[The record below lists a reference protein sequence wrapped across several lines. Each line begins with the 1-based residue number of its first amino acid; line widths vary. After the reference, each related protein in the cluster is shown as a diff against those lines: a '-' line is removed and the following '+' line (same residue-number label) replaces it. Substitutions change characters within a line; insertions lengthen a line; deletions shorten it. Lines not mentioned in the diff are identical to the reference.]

1 MEAQPDLPAIG
12 VLIVPTNQPPVR
24 QMAERI
30 RRIAH
35 DVLESFQLDDPAAR
49 VAKLEHVEAEILAD
63 TLPVIDWLERKR
75 PPDKA
80 ALVKRRL
87 EFVLREAVHCAGLE
101 IPEYAGGTV
110 ARVAGEPSWGAART
124 AELSVTAGAFAASLR
139 GWADDLERENNPA
152 VDESAYVALSKLL
165 DAARFKTPKRIHAAL
180 KKNPW
185 IRTYKPSKQRFMIHA
200 GDWHRYVAM
209 LDEAGFN
216 ALDVGAE
223 TAEAFLAEV
232 NLRRVETGRH
242 QVG

>member
-1 MEAQPDLPAIG
+1 VSL
-12 VLIVPTNQPPVR
+12 NQPPVR

-30 RRIAH
+30 RRIPH

-63 TLPVIDWLERKR
+63 TFPVIAWWERKQ

-80 ALVKRRL
+80 ALVKHRL

-110 ARVAGEPSWGAART
+110 TRREGEASAGMWRAANL
-124 AELSVTAGAFAASLR
+124 ALQAKLLALSLH
-139 GWADDLERENNPA
+139 GWADDLEEDNNPA
-152 VDESAYVALSKLL
+152 VDESAFCPLSKLL
-165 DAARFKTPKRIHAAL
+165 DATRFKTPKRIHAAL

-185 IRTYKPSKQRFMIHA
+185 IRTYKPSPQRFMIHA

-209 LDEAGFN
+209 FDEAGFN
-216 ALDVGAE
+216 ALDASAE

-232 NLRRVETGRH
+232 NLRREKTGRH
-242 QVG
+242 QAG